1 MIKTV
6 GILGAGQL
14 ARMLAQA
21 GRPMGLKFI
30 FLDPARE
37 SCAAEF
43 GEHICADWDDE
54 VALRQLAQLSDV
66 VTFEFEN
73 VPDSTARLIESL
85 CPMYPPTRA
94 LFRSQDRIRE
104 KALMQELE
112 MKPIDSS

>member
-66 VTFEFEN
+66 VTFEFEICY
-73 VPDSTARLIESL
+73 RMLLLIMSYFNIIKSL
-85 CPMYPPTRA
+85 YHVY
-94 LFRSQDRIRE
+94 
-104 KALMQELE
+104 
-112 MKPIDSS
+112 